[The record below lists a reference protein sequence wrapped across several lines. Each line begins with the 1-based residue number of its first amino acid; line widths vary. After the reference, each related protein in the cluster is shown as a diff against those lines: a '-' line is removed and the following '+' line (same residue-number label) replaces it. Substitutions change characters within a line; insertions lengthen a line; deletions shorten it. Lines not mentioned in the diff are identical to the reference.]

1 MVERARAVIVLY
13 IVVLLRKL
21 VLLKSIRGDICKG
34 GGGRE
39 REFIAN
45 NENFIEFA
53 YQFNH
58 FILLQ
63 EWKIA

>member
-1 MVERARAVIVLY
+1 MVEHARAVIVLY

-21 VLLKSIRGDICKG
+21 VLLRSICGDLCKG
-34 GGGRE
+34 GGGLIVDNE
-39 REFIAN
+39 HFID
-45 NENFIEFA
+45 FA

-63 EWKIA
+63 E

>member
-21 VLLKSIRGDICKG
+21 VLLKSIRGDLCKKG
-34 GGGRE
+34 GGE
-39 REFIAN
+39 RELTVN